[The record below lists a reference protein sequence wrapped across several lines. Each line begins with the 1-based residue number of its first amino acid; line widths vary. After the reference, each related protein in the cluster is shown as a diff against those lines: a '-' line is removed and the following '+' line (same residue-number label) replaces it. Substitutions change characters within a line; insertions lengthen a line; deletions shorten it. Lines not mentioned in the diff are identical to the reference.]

1 MQPGCAAAPVGA
13 IIILL
18 MTLPALRQEALAGGT
33 GDEDMAIGIRIL
45 ANETGGD
52 PRKLLW
58 WNQGETFASLG
69 IGHFIWYPASSR
81 GPFEESFPALIA
93 YLKQRGVALPAWLQ
107 TRDPPNCPWAD
118 RAAFEGARDS
128 PRMRDLRALL
138 ASTIAE
144 QARFLAE
151 RLSRALPALLTHAPP
166 ALAPLVKARFER
178 LQATPQGRYALVDY
192 VNFKGEGTLE
202 SERYRGEGWGLLQ
215 VLLAMRDDARP
226 LDAFADAAVR
236 TLSRR
241 VRNAPPKRG
250 EHKWL
255 SGWTRRIDTYR
266 TAP

>member
-1 MQPGCAAAPVGA
+1 MQPGSALVVVPA
-13 IIILL
+13 IVIVLL
-18 MTLPALRQEALAGGT
+18 ALPASRREALAQGAVE
-33 GDEDMAIGIRIL
+33 EDLAIGLRIL

-58 WNQGETFASLG
+58 WNAGESFASLG

-81 GPFEESFPALIA
+81 GPFEESFPALLA
-93 YLKQRGVALPAWLQ
+93 YLAQSGVVLPAWLQ
-107 TRDPPNCPWAD
+107 TRAPPACPWAD
-118 RAAFEGARDS
+118 RAAFEGARES
-128 PRMRDLRALL
+128 PRMRDLQALL
-138 ASTIAE
+138 ASTIEE
-144 QARFLAE
+144 QAQFLTE
-151 RLSRALPALLTHAPP
+151 RLRRALPALLAHAPP

-192 VNFKGEGTLE
+192 VNFKGEGTRE

-215 VLLAMRDDARP
+215 VLLAMRDEGAP